1 MDVGC
6 PYASSVNDTYS
17 NYVSPPSA
25 RRTIQHLAQSARR
38 DVTGDLRRS
47 THTYSHYKQQLQ
59 VTSKQDATSTSST
72 VAVETRKPNLPCFQT
87 DLPPSESSPEVA
99 KTHSLNT
106 KY

>member
-1 MDVGC
+1 MLLLLMIHTATTCHHRLHD
-6 PYASSVNDTYS
+6 ARYS
-17 NYVSPPSA
+17 IWPNQPGV
-25 RRTIQHLAQSARR
+25 I
-38 DVTGDLRRS
+38 TGDLRRS

-99 KTHSLNT
+99 KTHT
-106 KY
+106 AKY